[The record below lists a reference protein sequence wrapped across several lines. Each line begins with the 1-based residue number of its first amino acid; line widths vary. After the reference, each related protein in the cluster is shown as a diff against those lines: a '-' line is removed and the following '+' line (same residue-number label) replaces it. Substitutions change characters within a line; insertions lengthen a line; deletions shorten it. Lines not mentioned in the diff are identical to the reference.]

1 MYTPISL
8 FNTYT
13 CIRLSHPRIFREMNQ
28 RRRFTKQKN
37 VRKEKK
43 KKKKNKSVHDTKKLG
58 NDAIEEVSCSE
69 RCPEFRTRR
78 RGKKL
83 GQKSAHAKIRTRG
96 WSKGWWYTRAF
107 EERTFNADG
116 LGGIVDVAR

>member
-1 MYTPISL
+1 MYTSISSSNL
-8 FNTYT
+8 
-13 CIRLSHPRIFREMNQ
+13 PRDEPTSTIYE
-28 RRRFTKQKN
+28 TKKCTK
-37 VRKEKK
+37 RKK